1 MYLHQQKGF
10 TIKYLKFDI
19 LLSIELYFRKS
30 FNNFSAELPLFSLWT
45 VGSWRLW
52 NQSLKYKYFRIFS
65 YRDRPTHFIREKEK
79 KYFHHRYVTNLHN
92 SNRFSTT
99 MTNIFYFIFNS
110 FHVPDPGFSQ
120 CRNPD
125 RCNGIF
131 CRCRVFWSVI
141 KWDIFYLHFCRT
153 KREVA
158 RQVGVLTT
166 EADVRTVRSSNKM
179 THDHPL
185 TSDLN
190 V

>member
-99 MTNIFYFIFNS
+99 MTNIFILYSIHFMSRIQVFLS
-110 FHVPDPGFSQ
+110 AEIQTDVMGFS
-120 CRNPD
+120 
-125 RCNGIF
+125 
-131 CRCRVFWSVI
+131 
-141 KWDIFYLHFCRT
+141 
-153 KREVA
+153 VA
-158 RQVGVLTT
+158 VECFGL
-166 EADVRTVRSSNKM
+166 S
-179 THDHPL
+179 
-185 TSDLN
+185 
-190 V
+190 